1 MHDRP
6 LFPGTPDRGA
16 HHPAAGLGTAVSL
29 LDVRVASGELGP
41 VILLSGEADLTTVA
55 QLSDA
60 LNAQITAETTILTV
74 DMSRLRFADSASVAA
89 LARAARTLDNQGGRL
104 ELRCPQPGV
113 ARTLSLLGLD
123 HFLHVRGEPDAGT
136 SRADTSGT

>member
-1 MHDRP
+1 
-6 LFPGTPDRGA
+6 
-16 HHPAAGLGTAVSL
+16 VSL

-89 LARAARTLDNQGGRL
+89 LARAARTLNNQGGRL